1 MSAQPQIETYDHI
14 YTEAE
19 YWELEEKSPEKHEFI
34 GGQIYTMSGGT
45 FNHTRICTNLAVA
58 IAPRLRDNPCDI
70 HNSEQKVKSERSG
83 NTYYPD
89 AVIFCPPSRWTGKGN
104 HTLLTP
110 SVIFEVLS
118 PATERHDRGGKFR
131 AYQQIESLTDYVL
144 VEADQ
149 ISVDHYRRTPEG
161 WLLRSYTK
169 RDDVLSFPDLGIEL
183 PVADIYE
190 SLDVPEALYLI
201 SPDFADDEDDED

>member
-1 MSAQPQIETYDHI
+1 MSAQRQIETDDQI
-14 YTEAE
+14 YTEAQ
-19 YWELEEKSPEKHEFI
+19 YWELEANSPEKHEFI
-34 GGQIYTMSGGT
+34 GSKITAMAGGT
-45 FNHTRICTNLAVA
+45 RNHTRICGNVFGAVNNL
-58 IAPRLRDNPCDI
+58 LRGKPCDV
-70 HNSEQKVKSERSG
+70 HTSEQKVKSERSG

-89 AVIFCPPSRWTGKGN
+89 AVIFCPPSRWTGTGD

-110 SVIFEVLS
+110 TVIFEVLS
-118 PATERHDRGGKFR
+118 PATERNDRGSKFR

-144 VEADQ
+144 IEAEQ

-161 WLLRSYTK
+161 WLLRTYTK
-169 RDDVLSFPDLGIEL
+169 RGDVLSFPDLDIEL

-201 SPDFADDEDDED
+201 SPDFSDDGKD